1 MLGISVHAGR
11 STFRQVWD
19 TAVMHLL
26 AVASLKNRALIAL
39 ITIVVGL
46 FGSLA
51 LTSLKQELTPSVEFP
66 TIVVTSA
73 YPGASPEVVNQ
84 DVSTPIETAIQG
96 VPGLEST
103 TATSSTNSSLIQ
115 AQFVYGTDL
124 VFTEQK
130 IQQAINR
137 IQKALPEGVEPQIL
151 SGGISDFPVV
161 QIAVT
166 GGADADPNDLAA
178 QIEASALAD
187 FTDIDGV
194 REARLNGAVGTRVAI
209 TPDDAKMTAAGV
221 TTKQISDALAQNG
234 LLIPAGEITED
245 GKTLSVQTGGRVTS
259 VDEIA
264 ALPIPVSAVASATT
278 AAQGATSA
286 AQAAAQAK
294 AQPKTAVTIGEIAT
308 VALVENPTTSLSRVN
323 GEPSLTIAITKLAS
337 ANTVEVSNAIKDAI
351 PGIQDSLDGITMT
364 VVFDQAPYIERSIE
378 SLATEGLLGLLFAV
392 IVILIFLTSV
402 RATLV
407 TAISIPT
414 SVLITFIGLQAAN
427 YTLNI
432 LTLGA
437 LTIAIGRVV
446 DDSIVVIENIKRHLV
461 SGEDKVSQIITAVRE
476 VGGAITASTITTVA
490 VFLPLAFVGD
500 LTGELFR
507 PFAMTVTIALLASLL
522 VSLTIVPVLAYW
534 FIRPD
539 DEKKPSKR
547 AKKRADAQASAAPA
561 VAESALSAA
570 SSPTSPAVAEA
581 GVNKSTWLQRGYEPI
596 IGFTLKRPV
605 ITLLSAAL
613 VLLVTFGMS
622 PLLKTNFLG
631 SDSQNSV
638 NMTEALGA
646 GVSLQTQLTAAENV
660 EAALAEIPEVK
671 IVQVTLGAGNQMQAF
686 FGGSQDGTITYAI
699 TTDEHAD
706 QVAVQD
712 EIRAAVEAL
721 PDAGEFSIA
730 AGQGGFGGT
739 SGIEVDITA
748 VSQKDLTEASDTLV
762 AEFKKLDSITQVESN
777 LGTSRPYV
785 EVKIDRQAA
794 ANKGYSEVALA
805 GLISQQMQPDQI
817 GKVTLDN
824 TSVNVYIQ
832 ASSYPTNQAE
842 IAAIEIPTPTGNV
855 ALSTLATVG
864 VVDGPVS
871 ITTVRGNRSAMI
883 SATPV
888 GDNLSVANA
897 DVAKVLADTDL
908 PAGVTAEIGG
918 VTADQASSFASLG
931 LALLAAIL
939 IVYIVMVATFK
950 SLLQPLLLLI
960 SVPFAA
966 TGAIAL
972 QLVSGIPLGVASLI
986 GVLMLIG
993 IVVTNA
999 IVLVDLINQ
1008 FRVKGKPIRDAVFEG
1023 SSRRLRPIL
1032 MTALATIFALTP
1044 MAVGL
1049 TGEGGFISQPLALVV
1064 IGGLISST
1072 LLTLVVLPALYF
1084 VVERARER
1092 RREKREARRMA
1103 RRMIASQQA

>member
-1 MLGISVHAGR
+1 
-11 STFRQVWD
+11 
-19 TAVMHLL
+19 MHLL

-39 ITIVVGL
+39 ITIVAAV

-51 LTSLKQELTPSVEFP
+51 LTSLKQELMPSVQFP
-66 TIVVTSA
+66 TIIITST

-103 TATSSTNSSLIQ
+103 TATSSTNTSVVQ
-115 AQFVYGTDL
+115 AAFTYGTDL

-130 IQQAINR
+130 IQQALNR
-137 IQKALPEGVEPQIL
+137 IENTLPENVQPTIL
-151 SGGISDFPVV
+151 SGSLDDFPVV

-166 GGADADPNDLAA
+166 GGADADIEQLAA
-178 QIEASALAD
+178 QLENSALAELR
-187 FTDIDGV
+187 DIDGV
-194 REARLNGAVGTRVAI
+194 REVALNGALGTRVAI
-209 TPDDAKMTAAGV
+209 VPDETKMTAAGV
-221 TTKQISDALAQNG
+221 TTQQISDTLAQNG

-245 GKTLSVQTGGRVTS
+245 GKTLSVQTGGKVTS
-259 VDEIA
+259 VEEIA
-264 ALPIPVSAVASATT
+264 ALPIPVSMSVAGASTT
-278 AAQGATSA
+278 AGSSA
-286 AQAAAQAK
+286 AALAQVQAQAS
-294 AQPKTAVTIGEIAT
+294 KTAVTIGELAT
-308 VALVENPTTSLSRVN
+308 VELVSNPVTSISRVN
-323 GEPSLTIAITKLAS
+323 GEPALTIAVTKLSS

-351 PGIQDSLDGITMT
+351 PGIEDSLDNVTLT

-392 IVILIFLTSV
+392 IVILVFLLSV

-414 SVLITFIGLQAAN
+414 SVLITFIGLQFSN

-461 SGEDKVSQIITAVRE
+461 ATGDKAGQIVNAVRE
-476 VGGAITASTITTVA
+476 VAGAITASTITTVA
-490 VFLPLAFVGD
+490 VFLPLAFVSD

-507 PFAMTVTIALLASLL
+507 PFALTVTIALLASLL

-534 FIRPD
+534 FIRP
-539 DEKKPSKR
+539 EGERAPSKR
-547 AKKRADAQASAAPA
+547 ALRKQAKAAA
-561 VAESALSAA
+561 KAEVAAKTESVVEE
-570 SSPTSPAVAEA
+570 SPAATVQISDAPFANEEQ
-581 GVNKSTWLQRGYEPI
+581 VTRLQHGYHPVI
-596 IGFTLKRPV
+596 NFTLKRPML
-605 ITLLSAAL
+605 TLLASVF
-613 VLLVTFGMS
+613 VLLLTFGMT
-622 PLLKTNFLG
+622 PFLKTNFLG
-631 SDSQNSV
+631 SDGQNSL
-638 NMTEALGA
+638 NITQALGP
-646 GVSLQTQLTAAENV
+646 GTSLEVQLEAAIEV
-660 EAALAEIPEVK
+660 EEALAEIDDVE
-671 IVQVTLGAGNQMQAF
+671 IVQVTLGAGSGLQAL
-686 FGGSQDGTITYAI
+686 FGGGSDGTISYAV

-706 QVAVQD
+706 QLVLQD
-712 EIRAAVEAL
+712 EIRTSLEAL
-721 PDAGEFSIA
+721 SDVGEISISAGD
-730 AGQGGFGGT
+730 GGFAAST
-739 SGIEVDITA
+739 AIEIDITA
-748 VSQKDLTEASDTLV
+748 PTQTTLQEASDLLV
-762 AEFKKLDSITQVESN
+762 TALKKQDSLTQVESN

-785 EVKIDRQAA
+785 AVSINRQAA

-805 GLISQQMQPDQI
+805 GYISQQMQPSQI
-817 GKVTLDN
+817 GTVTIDN
-824 TSVNVYIQ
+824 STVNVYIQ
-832 ASSYPTNQAE
+832 AQNYPQTQAE
-842 IAAIEIPTPTGNV
+842 IAALEIPTATGNV
-855 ALSTLATVG
+855 ALSTLATVE

-871 ITTVRGNRSAMI
+871 ITTVKGNRSATV
-883 SATPV
+883 SATPSS
-888 GDNLSVANA
+888 DDLTVANA
-897 DVAKVLADTDL
+897 AVSQVLADTKL
-908 PAGVTAEIGG
+908 PAGVNAEIGG
-918 VTADQASSFASLG
+918 VSADQASSFASLG

-950 SLLQPLLLLI
+950 SLLQPLLLLV

-972 QLVSGIPLGVASLI
+972 QLISGIPLGVASLI

-1008 FRVKGKPIRDAVFEG
+1008 LRAKNVPLRDAVFEG

-1032 MTALATIFALTP
+1032 MTALATIFALIP

-1049 TGEGGFISQPLALVV
+1049 TGEGGFISQPLAIVV

-1084 VVERARER
+1084 VVERSRER
-1092 RREKREARRMA
+1092 RRDKRDSKRLAAQMV
-1103 RRMIASQQA
+1103 ASQSGRPAARSSE

>member
-1 MLGISVHAGR
+1 
-11 STFRQVWD
+11 
-19 TAVMHLL
+19 MHLL

-39 ITIVVGL
+39 ITVVVAV
-46 FGSLA
+46 FGTIS

-66 TIVVTSA
+66 TIVVAST

-96 VPGLEST
+96 VPGLEGT
-103 TATSSTNSSLIQ
+103 TATSSTNSSVIQ
-115 AQFVYGTDL
+115 ASFTYGTDL

-137 IQKALPEGVEPQIL
+137 IQQTLPEGVEPQIL
-151 SGGISDFPVV
+151 SGGISDFPVI

-166 GGADADPNDLAA
+166 GGADANTEQLA
-178 QIEASALAD
+178 QQVETSALAD
-187 FTDIDGV
+187 ITDIDGV

-209 TPDDAKMTAAGV
+209 VPDEARMTAAGV

-234 LLIPAGEITED
+234 LLIPAGEITEE
-245 GKTLSVQTGGRVTS
+245 GKTLSVQTGGKVTS
-259 VDEIA
+259 TEEIA
-264 ALPIPVSAVASATT
+264 ALPIPVSATAAAPTSAA

-286 AQAAAQAK
+286 AQAAAQAN
-294 AQPKTAVTIGEIAT
+294 AQPKTAVTIGEVAT
-308 VALVENPTTSLSRVN
+308 VELIDNPTTSISRVN
-323 GEPSLTIAITKLAS
+323 GEPALTIAVTKLAS
-337 ANTVEVSNAIKDAI
+337 ANTVEVSNAVKDAI
-351 PGIQDSLDGITMT
+351 PGIEQSLDGVTLTI
-364 VVFDQAPYIERSIE
+364 VFDQAPYIERSIE

-392 IVILIFLTSV
+392 LVILVFLMSMS
-402 RATLV
+402 ATIV

-414 SVLITFIGLQAAN
+414 SVLITFIGLQASD

-461 SGEDKVSQIITAVRE
+461 SGEDKGPQIVKAVRE
-476 VGGAITASTITTVA
+476 VAGAITASTITTVA

-539 DEKKPSKR
+539 GEKRRKR
-547 AKKRADAQASAAPA
+547 QAAGAA
-561 VAESALSAA
+561 ETTGALG
-570 SSPTSPAVAEA
+570 TA
-581 GVNKSTWLQRGYEPI
+581 GTVNRITKLQRGYEPI

-605 ITLLSAAL
+605 VTLLSAVL
-613 VLLVTFGMS
+613 ILLVTFGMS

-631 SDSQNSV
+631 ADGQNSV

-646 GVSLQTQLTAAENV
+646 GASLETQLNAATNV
-660 EAALAEIPEVK
+660 EAELEKIKDVE
-671 IVQVTLGAGNQMQAF
+671 IVQVTLGAGNSFQAF
-686 FGGSQDGTITYAI
+686 FGGTQDGTITYAI
-699 TTDEHAD
+699 TTNEAAD

-712 EIRAAVEAL
+712 EIRKAVDAL

-730 AGQGGFGGT
+730 AGQGGFGNT

-748 VSQKDLTEASDTLV
+748 VSQEDLQDASDTLV

-777 LGTSRPYV
+777 LGSSRPYV

-794 ANKGYSEVALA
+794 ANNGYSEVALA
-805 GLISQQMQPDQI
+805 GLISQKMQPDQI
-817 GKVTLDN
+817 GKVVLDN

-832 ASSYPTNQAE
+832 AGSYPQNQAE
-842 IAAIEIPTPTGNV
+842 IGAIEIPTASGNV
-855 ALSTLATVG
+855 ALSTLASVS

-871 ITTVRGNRSAMI
+871 ITTVRGNRSATI

-908 PAGVTAEIGG
+908 PAGVTAEVGG
-918 VTADQASSFASLG
+918 VTADQASSFTSLG
-931 LALLAAIL
+931 IALLAAIL

-972 QLVSGIPLGVASLI
+972 QLISGIPLGVASLI

-1008 FRVKGKPIRDAVFEG
+1008 FRTQGKSLRDSVFEG

-1044 MAVGL
+1044 MAIGL

-1092 RREKREARRMA
+1092 RKDKRAAKRLSQQ
-1103 RRMIASQQA
+1103 MIASQTS

>member
-1 MLGISVHAGR
+1 
-11 STFRQVWD
+11 
-19 TAVMHLL
+19 MHLL
-26 AVASLKNRALIAL
+26 AVVSLKNRALIAL
-39 ITIVVGL
+39 ITIVVAI
-46 FGSLA
+46 FGSIS

-66 TIVVTSA
+66 TIVVAST

-96 VPGLEST
+96 VPGLEAT
-103 TATSSTNSSLIQ
+103 TATSSTNSSVIQ
-115 AQFVYGTDL
+115 ASFTYGTDL

-137 IQKALPEGVEPQIL
+137 IQQTLPEGVEPQVL
-151 SGGISDFPVV
+151 SGGISDFPVI

-166 GGADADPNDLAA
+166 GGADANPEQLAT
-178 QIEASALAD
+178 QVEASALAD

-194 REARLNGAVGTRVAI
+194 REARLNGALGSRVAI
-209 TPDDAKMTAAGV
+209 VPDDAKMTAAGV

-245 GKTLSVQTGGRVTS
+245 GKTLSVQTGGKVTS
-259 VDEIA
+259 IEEIS
-264 ALPIPVSAVASATT
+264 ALPIPVSAAATAST
-278 AAQGATSA
+278 AALGATSA

-308 VALVENPTTSLSRVN
+308 VQLIDNPTTSISRVN
-323 GEPSLTIAITKLAS
+323 GEPALTIAITKLAS
-337 ANTVEVSNAIKDAI
+337 ANTVEVSNAVKDAI
-351 PGIQDSLDGITMT
+351 PAVEDSLDGVKMT

-378 SLATEGLLGLLFAV
+378 SLATEGMLGLLFAV
-392 IVILIFLTSV
+392 IVILVFLMSMS
-402 RATLV
+402 ATLV

-414 SVLITFIGLQAAN
+414 SVLITFIGLQASN

-446 DDSIVVIENIKRHLV
+446 DDSIVVIENIRRHLM
-461 SGEDKVSQIITAVRE
+461 SGADKAAQIVKAVRE
-476 VGGAITASTITTVA
+476 VAGAITASTITTVA

-507 PFAMTVTIALLASLL
+507 PFALTVTIALLASLL

-534 FIRPD
+534 FIRPEG
-539 DEKKPSKR
+539 EKRQSQRAVKR
-547 AKKRADAQASAAPA
+547 AARRAAKSDAQPTSPVAGTA
-561 VAESALSAA
+561 VSAA
-570 SSPTSPAVAEA
+570 SSETSRETPQSGENRV
-581 GVNKSTWLQRGYEPI
+581 TRLQRGYEPVI
-596 IGFTLKRPV
+596 RFTLKRPV
-605 ITLLSAAL
+605 VTLLSAL
-613 VLLVTFGMS
+613 IVLLVTFGMS

-646 GVSLQTQLTAAENV
+646 GASLETQLNAATNV
-660 EAALAEIPEVK
+660 EAKLAKIKDVD
-671 IVQVTLGAGNQMQAF
+671 IVQVTLGAGTSVQAF

-699 TTDEHAD
+699 TTNEAAD

-712 EIRAAVEAL
+712 EIRAAVKTI

-730 AGQGGFGGT
+730 GGQGGFGNT

-748 VSQKDLTEASDTLV
+748 VSQNDLQEASDALV

-785 EVKIDRQAA
+785 EVKINRQEA
-794 ANKGYSEVALA
+794 ANKGFSEVALA
-805 GLISQQMQPDQI
+805 GLISQKMQPDQI
-817 GKVTLDN
+817 GKVVLDN
-824 TSVNVYIQ
+824 TSVSVYIQ
-832 ASSYPTNQAE
+832 SASYPQTQAE
-842 IAAIEIPTPTGNV
+842 IAAIEIPTATGNV
-855 ALSTLATVG
+855 ALSTLATVS
-864 VVDGPVS
+864 VENGPVS
-871 ITTVRGNRSAMI
+871 ITTVRGNRSATI

-888 GDNLSVANA
+888 DDNLSVANA
-897 DVAKVLADTDL
+897 DIATVLANTDL
-908 PAGVTAEIGG
+908 PGGASAEIGG
-918 VTADQASSFASLG
+918 VTANQSSSFASLG
-931 LALLAAIL
+931 IALLAAIL

-950 SLLQPLLLLI
+950 SLLQPLLLLV

-972 QLVSGIPLGVASLI
+972 QLISGIPLGVASLI

-1008 FRVKGKPIRDAVFEG
+1008 FRTQGKSLRDSVFEG

-1064 IGGLISST
+1064 IGGLLSST

-1092 RREKREARRMA
+1092 SKDKRAAKRLSRQ
-1103 RRMIASQQA
+1103 MIASQTS